1 MLDRFA
7 TATSS
12 GFASFLDVTIFD
24 DIPRYYLI
32 LGFPPWHRHK
42 LRAPRHLRPTSI
54 PPLYPPNNGPLLNGT
69 FTELNSRASPAPASN
84 ASAQGDGARGKR
96 AKRDSRKKREA
107 KGLDTETVAPPPKK
121 RATAAANHAVSSSNL
136 SILRPLLLAEPRSS
150 DRYPPQP
157 RQLSFVTKKTSDVL
171 GKSWDFYE
179 VVDKLTNKN
188 GFRYSYAIADQGF
201 PHIKYRQT
209 DVRPYHARFSFEDS
223 PAAISFSED
232 ATAVTTSDAWHTARA
247 NVCAREGTYYYE
259 ARVISGV
266 DNNLQA
272 ASRPG
277 APASSSRGHVRLGF
291 ARREADLDVNVGV
304 DCYGYG
310 IRDVNGEV
318 VNRMRC
324 EYFFPKGE
332 AINEG
337 DVIGMLITL
346 PPLSMHKKIVE
357 GTYDPAV
364 DGEGSDPSTRSA
376 SAANIIRDR
385 IPFQY
390 KSDFCWQQSNV
401 FSTKHL
407 RDYAFNLKETPTF
420 GQPSPLNNED
430 ASLRTL
436 PGSSITIFKNGV
448 KMGTPFKELYA
459 FLPPASRL
467 ANGTNNLGIGER
479 ENADDGMIGYYPA
492 VSCYGGGAVE
502 CRFEGPWW
510 VGPPEKTE
518 AGEVIRPIGERYT
531 DQIVEDVVADIVDE
545 VEAMFAWG
553 GVDGDVIGNNN
564 TATLDSTAPGV
575 VSGSEVL
582 QGGVGAALDSVLAP
596 TPGLGGAS
604 DSAAN
609 SNQATPAA
617 VVDVPNSVN
626 ENNGAGTAETPSVAV
641 EIPAENPDEDVEMT

>member
-1 MLDRFA
+1 MA
-7 TATSS
+7 SGQAPGSS
-12 GFASFLDVTIFD
+12 APSSNINS
-24 DIPRYYLI
+24 PI
-32 LGFPPWHRHK
+32 LQP
-42 LRAPRHLRPTSI
+42 S
-54 PPLYPPNNGPLLNGT
+54 NGPLLNGALSD
-69 FTELNSRASPAPASN
+69 LNPRSSPAPISSASV
-84 ASAQGDGARGKR
+84 QGDAARSKR
-96 AKRDSRKKREA
+96 NKRDSRKKREA
-107 KGLDTETVAPPPKK
+107 KGLDLEGAPPPKK
-121 RATAAANHAVSSSNL
+121 RATAAPSSARPSSDL
-136 SILRPLLLAEPRSS
+136 HILRPLLLAEPRLS
-150 DRYPPQP
+150 DRYPPPP
-157 RQLSFVTKKTSDVL
+157 RQFNLVTKRSSEIL
-171 GKSWDFYE
+171 GQSWDFYE

-188 GFRYSYAIADQGF
+188 GFRYTYAIADPGF

-223 PAAISFSED
+223 PAAISFSQD
-232 ATAVTTSDAWHTARA
+232 AMAVTTSDAWHTARA

-266 DNNLQA
+266 VN
-272 ASRPG
+272 S
-277 APASSSRGHVRLGF
+277 APQNSDQSAISRGHVRLGF
-291 ARREADLDVNVGV
+291 ARREAELDVNVGV

-324 EYFFPKGE
+324 EFFFPKGE

-346 PPLSMHKKIVE
+346 PPLSLHRKIAE
-357 GTYDPAV
+357 GTYDPAI
-364 DGEGSDPSTRSA
+364 DGNGSDSRSRA
-376 SAANIIRDR
+376 PAAANVIRDR
-385 IPFQY
+385 IPFHY

-401 FSTKHL
+401 FPTKHL

-420 GQPSPLNNED
+420 GPPSPLNSED

-436 PGSSITIFKNGV
+436 PGSSITIFKNGI

-510 VGPPEKTE
+510 IGPPEKTE
-518 AGEVIRPIGERYT
+518 TGEPIRPIGERFN

-545 VEAMFAWG
+545 VEAMFTWG

-564 TATLDSTAPGV
+564 TELDGTASGAV
-575 VSGSEVL
+575 GGSEVL
-582 QGGVGAALDSVLAP
+582 KAGVGAALDSAASAP
-596 TPGLGGAS
+596 TPGSAPGAAAVS
-604 DSAAN
+604 ESAAN
-609 SNQATPAA
+609 SNQATPTATGETA
-617 VVDVPNSVN
+617 GGSLGVEDGMSVD
-626 ENNGAGTAETPSVAV
+626 TAETP
-641 EIPAENPDEDVEMT
+641 NPTTEAPIVGVDEDIQMT

>member
-1 MLDRFA
+1 MA
-7 TATSS
+7 SAQAPGSS
-12 GFASFLDVTIFD
+12 
-24 DIPRYYLI
+24 
-32 LGFPPWHRHK
+32 
-42 LRAPRHLRPTSI
+42 APSSNINSPII
-54 PPLYPPNNGPLLNGT
+54 PPSNGPLLNGALPD
-69 FTELNSRASPAPASN
+69 LNSRSSPAPGSN
-84 ASAQGDGARGKR
+84 ASVQGDARAKR
-96 AKRDSRKKREA
+96 NKRDSRKKREA
-107 KGLDTETVAPPPKK
+107 KGLDPESAPPPKK
-121 RATAAANHAVSSSNL
+121 RAAAAASHAIPSSNL

-157 RQLSFVTKKTSDVL
+157 RQLSYVTKKASNVL

-188 GFRYSYAIADQGF
+188 GFRYSYAIADPGF

-223 PAAISFSED
+223 PAAISFSQD

-266 DNNLQA
+266 VNDPQA

-277 APASSSRGHVRLGF
+277 GPASSSRGHVRLGF

-324 EYFFPKGE
+324 EFFFPKGE

-346 PPLSMHKKIVE
+346 PPLSIHKKIVE
-357 GTYDPAV
+357 GTYNPAV
-364 DGEGSDPSTRSA
+364 DGDGTDPSTRTA
-376 SAANIIRDR
+376 TAANIVRDR
-385 IPFQY
+385 IPFHY

-420 GQPSPLNNED
+420 GPPSPLNSED

-448 KMGTPFKELYA
+448 KIGSPFKELYA
-459 FLPPASRL
+459 FLPSASRL

-510 VGPPEKTE
+510 IGPPETTE
-518 AGEVIRPIGERYT
+518 TGEPIRPIGERFN

-545 VEAMFAWG
+545 VEAMFTWG
-553 GVDGDVIGNNN
+553 GVDGDVIGNNDTPDG
-564 TATLDSTAPGV
+564 TASGAVG
-575 VSGSEVL
+575 GSEVL
-582 QGGVGAALDSVLAP
+582 QGGVGAALDSAILAP
-596 TPGLGGAS
+596 TPGSAPGTATAS
-604 DSAAN
+604 HSAAN

-617 VVDVPNSVN
+617 MVDPPAIPDAPVNLVENGTSVAPV
-626 ENNGAGTAETPSVAV
+626 GTPSISV
-641 EIPAENPDEDVEMT
+641 EAPALKPDEDVEMT

>member
-1 MLDRFA
+1 MA
-7 TATSS
+7 SAQAPGSS
-12 GFASFLDVTIFD
+12 
-24 DIPRYYLI
+24 
-32 LGFPPWHRHK
+32 
-42 LRAPRHLRPTSI
+42 APSSNINSPTI
-54 PPLYPPNNGPLLNGT
+54 PPSNGPLLNGALSD
-69 FTELNSRASPAPASN
+69 LNSRSSPVPGSN
-84 ASAQGDGARGKR
+84 TSVQGDARAKR
-96 AKRDSRKKREA
+96 NKRDSRKKREA
-107 KGLDTETVAPPPKK
+107 KGLDPESAAPPPKK
-121 RATAAANHAVSSSNL
+121 RAAATNQAVPSSNL
-136 SILRPLLLAEPRSS
+136 SILRPFLLAEPHAS

-157 RQLSFVTKKTSDVL
+157 RQLSHVTKKTSDVL
-171 GKSWDFYE
+171 GQSWDFYE

-188 GFRYSYAIADQGF
+188 GFRYSYAIADPGF

-223 PAAISFSED
+223 PAAISFSQD

-266 DNNLQA
+266 VNDPSNT
-272 ASRPG
+272 SRPAAG
-277 APASSSRGHVRLGF
+277 GPASSRGHVRLGF

-324 EYFFPKGE
+324 EFFFPKGE

-346 PPLSMHKKIVE
+346 PPLSIHKKIVE
-357 GTYDPAV
+357 GAYDPAT
-364 DGEGSDPSTRSA
+364 DGDGGSESA
-376 SAANIIRDR
+376 KPVAANIIRDR
-385 IPFQY
+385 IPFHY
-390 KSDFCWQQSNV
+390 KSDFCWQQSNI
-401 FSTKHL
+401 FPTKHL

-420 GQPSPLNNED
+420 GPPSPLNSED

-448 KMGTPFKELYA
+448 KMGSPFKELYA

-467 ANGTNNLGIGER
+467 GNGTNNSGIGER
-479 ENADDGMIGYYPA
+479 ESADDGMIGYYPA

-518 AGEVIRPIGERYT
+518 NGDPIRPIGDRFN

-545 VEAMFAWG
+545 VEAMFTWG
-553 GVDGDVIGNNN
+553 GVDGDIIGDNNLSGDGN
-564 TATLDSTAPGV
+564 AEGV
-575 VSGSEVL
+575 VGGSEVL
-582 QGGVGAALDSVLAP
+582 QGGVGAAVDSSVLVHEN
-596 TPGLGGAS
+596 GHEQ
-604 DSAAN
+604 SAEAGDTATN
-609 SNQATPAA
+609 SHQATPAA
-617 VVDVPNSVN
+617 IDVPMVSNPEDVS
-626 ENNGAGTAETPSVAV
+626 NGGTPSIAV
-641 EIPAENPDEDVEMT
+641 EIPARQDEDVEMNDG